1 MLVATHMRNKQAH
14 PGAPDLASPSRT
26 QSQRNPSKPTGKKPT
41 QEVPADVQQ
50 AVIDKV
56 AALEKR
62 LLTRDADNPS
72 KPPGPAVT
80 KQSRTVSATVQALKK
95 LCLNP
100 TGMYP
105 FLT

>member
-1 MLVATHMRNKQAH
+1 MPVATRIRNKQAH
-14 PGAPDLASPSRT
+14 PGAPDLASPSRS
-26 QSQRNPSKPTGKKPT
+26 QSQRNPSKKKPT

-80 KQSRTVSATVQALKK
+80 KKSRTVSATAQALKK
-95 LCLNP
+95 LGLNS
-100 TGMYP
+100 TSMYP